1 MKDFFYICILFS
13 TSIALE
19 KKEFVIDGKVSLEGL
34 WAEFDE
40 LFEAGAPGSVR
51 PGLYACSMWCRWVT
65 ILKGPEFPCDCTWK
79 NREGNINH
87 LRNQRLHRQKI
98 GGSTF
103 VH

>member
-1 MKDFFYICILFS
+1 MKILFYICILFS

-34 WAEFDE
+34 WAEFEE
-40 LFEAGAPGSVR
+40 LFEPGAPGSLR
-51 PGLYACSMWCRWVT
+51 PGLYACSGWCRWVT
-65 ILKGPEFPCDCTWK
+65 ILKGP
-79 NREGNINH
+79 NH

-98 GGSTF
+98 GSSTL